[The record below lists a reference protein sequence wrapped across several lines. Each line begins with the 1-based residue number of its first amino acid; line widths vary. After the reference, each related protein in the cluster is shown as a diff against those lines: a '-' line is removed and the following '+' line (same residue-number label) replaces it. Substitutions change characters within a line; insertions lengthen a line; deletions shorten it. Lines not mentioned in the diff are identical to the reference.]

1 MKIVLLDDDEWF
13 AASLA
18 NSLSHFGAEVTIENN
33 PRAVFDLIDNNSP
46 DVLVCDWHLGADN
59 VMTLL
64 NEMASYN
71 DTLAL
76 PKIILSASGRAIKL
90 EDIAAFG
97 VKFVFDKSTYNLT
110 DLKQAIWGLPA

>member
-1 MKIVLLDDDEWF
+1 MKIILLDDDRWF

-18 NSLSHFGAEVTIENN
+18 NSLRYFGADVIVESN
-33 PRAVFDLIDNNSP
+33 PRVIFDLINDGLP

-71 DTLAL
+71 DTLKL
-76 PKIILSASGRAIKL
+76 PKVILSASGRIIKL
-90 EDIAAFG
+90 DDVAAFG
-97 VKFVFDKSTYNLT
+97 VKFVFDKSTYSPS
-110 DLKQAIWGLPA
+110 DLKQAIWGLSA